1 MRWGCF
7 VSYRYIGSD
16 TGFDFVKLVVVAVT
30 LRENDRVRESAR
42 GGERETARARSKKR
56 VRESAIVG
64 RNDDSEMSLLA
75 SLGSWSL
82 LLSDEMSNPSP
93 NPKPSQAKSKFK
105 SNFKLIRFLHF
116 TLHFSQNRT
125 RMPEY
130 FVYLVS
136 SMYNTSYLLTT
147 FTRSMILSQTFEI
160 HKKEQ
165 ANRRNYLTRPSPR
178 HKTKRKH

>member
-1 MRWGCF
+1 M
-7 VSYRYIGSD
+7 
-16 TGFDFVKLVVVAVT
+16 
-30 LRENDRVRESAR
+30 
-42 GGERETARARSKKR
+42 
-56 VRESAIVG
+56 G
-64 RNDDSEMSLLA
+64 RNDDSEMSLWA

-93 NPKPSQAKSKFK
+93 NPKPSQAKSKSESK
-105 SNFKLIRFLHF
+105 SKSKLIRIHTRCFLHF
-116 TLHFSQNRT
+116 TLHFSQNRF

-136 SMYNTSYLLTT
+136 SMYNTLYLLTT
-147 FTRSMILSQTFEI
+147 FTRLMILSQTFKI

-178 HKTKRKH
+178 HKTKRKY